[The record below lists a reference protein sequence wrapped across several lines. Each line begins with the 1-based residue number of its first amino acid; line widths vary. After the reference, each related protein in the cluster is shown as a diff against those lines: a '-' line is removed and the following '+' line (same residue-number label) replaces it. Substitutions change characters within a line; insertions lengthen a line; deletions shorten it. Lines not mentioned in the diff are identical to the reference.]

1 VRRAEAPRGIGLRI
15 EEEFPRTSSI
25 RAGRAELGSALA
37 LPNLGTLVQG
47 FDPRPVLEGRDT
59 PMLPEYDE

>member
-1 VRRAEAPRGIGLRI
+1 LRI